1 VRTQSNPDVAA
12 LLCVGGKIE
21 QHDATE
27 EELELGLAAI
37 HASIEAIYAPNR
49 CSTFSFHRNRP
60 RSGTVNEDVEERS
73 GGEADAVRA
82 DQRPGKHHLPAKGK
96 EKTLGGG
103 GAKEEKRPQQRPSR
117 RTGGGG
123 GSSGGAG
130 DGRAEATRRRLLLAR
145 VDLLRENAGRLVVSE
160 VEALDPELFFRL
172 SDACALRLAQAIVHR
187 CSHPRP

>member
-1 VRTQSNPDVAA
+1 LA

-21 QHDATE
+21 RHDATE
-27 EELELGLAAI
+27 EELKLGLAAI
-37 HASIEAIYAPNR
+37 HASIEAIYSPNR
-49 CSTFSFHRNRP
+49 CSTFSFYRDRQ
-60 RSGTVNEDVEERS
+60 RSATSGTDNEGVEEQS

-82 DQRPGKHHLPAKGK
+82 DPRPGKARHQQPAKGK
-96 EKTLGGG
+96 EKTLGGGG
-103 GAKEEKRPQQRPSR
+103 GAKEEKRPQQRPR

-123 GSSGGAG
+123 SAGGGG
-130 DGRAEATRRRLLLAR
+130 DGHAKGRLLLAR

-187 CSHPRP
+187 RSHPRP